1 MKTVMKFMVLTL
13 SLVTT
18 PLLASPLLGERALP
32 PEAQR
37 TLGTRIRAERAAHP
51 EYFAAV
57 AAIEGM
63 RPEVV
68 RVSRSQHPTA
78 VRALRS
84 MGANALYP
92 MIDLLAFSSPPSTLN
107 EESREVLEIAALQ
120 CLGELRDR
128 RAAPVL
134 RAAFEQ
140 AASPDVALAAAHAL
154 GSLGGDGEIALLS
167 TAAQSVGPRRS
178 AAIEGLGRSRRTD
191 AVGVVLNLLETVR
204 DTDVTVAAAHALADA
219 CSTWVQSSNREVS
232 VRCSAALVR
241 AFVRTTAPVRE
252 EVQIAL
258 LSVAT
263 QETLA
268 HIQSARLGAT
278 AETLRRLVVLERMV
292 RRNVH

>member
-1 MKTVMKFMVLTL
+1 MKFLVLAL

-32 PEAQR
+32 TEAHR
-37 TLGTRIRAERAAHP
+37 TLATRIRAERAAHP
-51 EYFAAV
+51 DYFATV
-57 AAIEGM
+57 AAIESM

-78 VRALRS
+78 VRTLRS

-92 MIDLLAFSSPPSTLN
+92 LIDLLAFSSPPGTLN

-128 RAAPVL
+128 RAEPVL
-134 RAAFEQ
+134 RVAFER
-140 AASPDVALAAAHAL
+140 ATSPDVALAAARAL

-167 TAAQSVGPRRS
+167 TAARSAGPRRV
-178 AAIEGLGRSRRTD
+178 AAIEGLGRSRRAD
-191 AVGVVLNLLETVR
+191 AVGVVLTLLETVR
-204 DTDVTVAAAHALADA
+204 ETEVTVAAAHALADA
-219 CSTWVQSSNREVS
+219 GSTWAQGNNREVS
-232 VRCSAALVR
+232 VRCSEALVR
-241 AFVRTTAPVRE
+241 AFVRSTASVRD

-268 HIQSARLGAT
+268 NIQAARSGAT
-278 AETLRRLVVLERMV
+278 EETLRRLVVLERMV
-292 RRNVH
+292 RRSVR